1 MDAGGLLAVAGCGGG
16 GGGGGEEGVA
26 VLLVAV
32 AEVAVDVVVGTLIVV
47 VVVAVVVS
55 GGGSNKRTFQST
67 ERNSCTQSG
76 SSWPSDCCQ
85 RVARMSGSRWKASQ
99 ARLFLRQSF
108 MVSYDTYISG
118 CIQGE
123 RKLEKGD
130 KRCVGK
136 RSHSSVL

>member
-1 MDAGGLLAVAGCGGG
+1 MTDAGGLLAVAGCGC
-16 GGGGGEEGVA
+16 GGGGGEEGVV

-32 AEVAVDVVVGTLIVV
+32 AVVAVDVVFGTLIVV

-85 RVARMSGSRWKASQ
+85 SVARMSGSWWKASQ
-99 ARLFLRQSF
+99 ARLFLRQ
-108 MVSYDTYISG
+108 
-118 CIQGE
+118 
-123 RKLEKGD
+123 KLYG
-130 KRCVGK
+130 
-136 RSHSSVL
+136 